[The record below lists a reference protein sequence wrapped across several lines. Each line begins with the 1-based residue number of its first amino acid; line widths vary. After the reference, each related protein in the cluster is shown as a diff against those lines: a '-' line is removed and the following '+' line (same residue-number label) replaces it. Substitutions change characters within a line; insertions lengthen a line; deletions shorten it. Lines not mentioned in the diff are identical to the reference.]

1 MTTPATK
8 SASPAE
14 MAAAAASNVEVSS
27 GSSTDTSTSSTSA
40 QASAAVKL
48 ATASESTTASLT
60 RFKALADAFIAI
72 RSGSKETVRE
82 NGKDVLF
89 AERSIRALSSL
100 FRFVWDNQNDNQ
112 ILNECRKLFIAH
124 RDGYLSGEQ
133 GLQGMNYV
141 SSGIEQ
147 NRLSIMYMLMY
158 ELTNPNRSLKTFD
171 LDHASKVCQ
180 NPNCSIPNGFV
191 LYVSSRIR

>member
-1 MTTPATK
+1 MTTTATK

-14 MAAAAASNVEVSS
+14 MAAAAASNVEVST
-27 GSSTDTSTSSTSA
+27 GSSTDTTSSSTSA
-40 QASAAVKL
+40 QTSAAVKL
-48 ATASESTTASLT
+48 ASAADTVTTSVT
-60 RFKALADAFIAI
+60 RFKALADQFITV
-72 RSGSKETVRE
+72 RSGSRETVRE
-82 NGKDVLF
+82 NGKDITF
-89 AERSIRALSSL
+89 AERSIRALGSM
-100 FRFVWDNQNDNQ
+100 FRFVWENQNDNLV
-112 ILNECRKLFIAH
+112 LNECRKLFIAH

-141 SSGIEQ
+141 NSGIEQ

-158 ELTNPNRSLKTFD
+158 ELTNPNRTLKQFD